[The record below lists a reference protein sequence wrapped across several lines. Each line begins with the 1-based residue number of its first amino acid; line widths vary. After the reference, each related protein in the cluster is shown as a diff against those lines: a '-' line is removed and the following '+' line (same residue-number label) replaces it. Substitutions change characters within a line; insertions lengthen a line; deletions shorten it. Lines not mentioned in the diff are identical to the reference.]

1 MNLNYTKNF
10 LKHYETRV
18 AKNQRLVNRFQE
30 RLDLFLRDPQNP
42 ILKDH
47 RLTGAR
53 KHLRAFSVTGDVRV
67 LYYREGNEI
76 YLVDIGTH
84 SQVY

>member
-10 LKHYETRV
+10 LKHYQRRV
-18 AKNQRLVNRFQE
+18 AKNKKLANRFQE
-30 RLDLFLRDPQNP
+30 KLDLFLWDPQNP
-42 ILKDH
+42 ILRDH